1 MTPRGVVLIACVLAV
16 ALLGGGL
23 KASGLVVDDDGHSAT
38 AATSSS
44 TSTSTTHRP
53 SSHAAT
59 TATPAAPAPSTP
71 AIALQPIVAEQL
83 PSSAD
88 AAVRAFAQQWINWR
102 ASTAVDG
109 FRRLAGLAAYQAQ
122 QAALDRARQL
132 QAQDAGAT
140 ARANEGQL
148 QTVRDRGRGRF
159 VVVTRE
165 QASAAGA
172 PVGPE
177 RFIAYL
183 AVAQHTPRGWQITT
197 WKEQQ

>member
-1 MTPRGVVLIACVLAV
+1 MTPRGVVVIACVLAV

-23 KASGLVVDDDGHSAT
+23 KLSGLVDDDGDHSVT

-44 TSTSTTHRP
+44 TTPAASQRR
-53 SSHAAT
+53 AT
-59 TATPAAPAPSTP
+59 TATTAAPAPSTP
-71 AIALQPIVAEQL
+71 AVALQPIVAVQL

-102 ASTAVDG
+102 AATAVDD

-132 QAQDAGAT
+132 QAQDAGA
-140 ARANEGQL
+140 ADRANEGQL

-159 VVVTRE
+159 VVVARE

-172 PVGPE
+172 PVGPQ

-197 WKEQQ
+197 WREQQ